1 VVTPRTATPEQTST
15 RDRIVETALRLF
27 SERGTA
33 SVSVRDLAEAAGVTV
48 PGLYY
53 HFASKAELIQA
64 VYQARGMGRTID
76 ELRPDE
82 LPRPGP
88 IETRIAEHARWSFDR
103 LVEDE
108 EFLRLMHREAVLG
121 DSDALEVGR
130 VMRERYRSRWQ
141 TVLGASSDVAKD
153 VDLTA
158 AADVIAT
165 FLWGLFVEYLNRRDA
180 TAAVRIDDFARM
192 IAQSLRSGS

>member
-1 VVTPRTATPEQTST
+1 MSPRTASPEQTST

-33 SVSVRDLAEAAGVTV
+33 SVSVRDLAEQAGVTV

-64 VYQARGMGRTID
+64 VYQARGMGRSIE
-76 ELRPDE
+76 ELEPEE

-88 IETRIAEHARWSFDR
+88 IESRIAEHARWSFDR

-121 DSDALEVGR
+121 DTDALEVGR
-130 VMRERYRSRWQ
+130 LMGERYRVRWH
-141 TVLGASSDVAKD
+141 TVLSDSTDVAPD
-153 VDLTA
+153 AELAA

-165 FLWGLFVEYLNRRDA
+165 FLWGLFVEYLNHHDPSVA
-180 TAAVRIDDFARM
+180 GRIDDFARM
-192 IAQSLRSGS
+192 IAPSLGSRS

>member
-1 VVTPRTATPEQTST
+1 VTPRTAAPEQAST

-64 VYQARGMGRTID
+64 VYQARGMGRSID
-76 ELRPDE
+76 ELGPDE

-88 IETRIAEHARWSFDR
+88 IEARVAEHARQSFAR

-121 DSDALEVGR
+121 DTDALEVGR
-130 VMRERYRSRWQ
+130 VMGERYRARWQ
-141 TVLGASSDVAKD
+141 NVLADSADVAPD
-153 VDLTA
+153 AELAA

-165 FLWGLFVEYLNRRDA
+165 FLWGLFVEYLNHHDGSVA
-180 TAAVRIDDFARM
+180 GRIDDFARM
-192 IAQSLRSGS
+192 IAPSLRRES

>member
-1 VVTPRTATPEQTST
+1 VTPRTASPERTST
-15 RDRIVETALRLF
+15 RDRIVEAALRLF

-33 SVSVRDLAEAAGVTV
+33 SVSVRDLAVAADVTV

-64 VYQARGMGRTID
+64 VYQARGMGRSID
-76 ELRPDE
+76 ELEPDE

-88 IETRIAEHARWSFDR
+88 IEARIVEHARQSFGR

-121 DSDALEVGR
+121 DADALEVGR
-130 VMRERYRSRWQ
+130 VVRERYRARWR
-141 TVLGASSDVAKD
+141 TVLADSAD
-153 VDLTA
+153 VDPGAELDA

-165 FLWGLFVEYLNRRDA
+165 FLWGLFVEYLNHHDP
-180 TAAVRIDDFARM
+180 AVVARIDDFARM
-192 IAQSLRSGS
+192 LAPSLRSGK

>member
-1 VVTPRTATPEQTST
+1 MAPRTAAPEQIST

-53 HFASKAELIQA
+53 HFASKAEVIQA
-64 VYQARGMGRTID
+64 VYQARGMGRSID
-76 ELRPDE
+76 ELPPDE

-88 IETRIAEHARWSFDR
+88 IEARIAEHAHQSFDR
-103 LVEDE
+103 LVADE

-121 DSDALEVGR
+121 DADALEVGR
-130 VMRERYRSRWQ
+130 VIGERYRARWHD
-141 TVLGASSDVAKD
+141 VLAGSTDVA
-153 VDLTA
+153 VDAELAA

-165 FLWGLFVEYLNRRDA
+165 FLWGLFVEYLNRHDPTVA
-180 TAAVRIDDFARM
+180 GRIDDFARM
-192 IAQSLRSGS
+192 IAPSLRRES

>member
-1 VVTPRTATPEQTST
+1 VPTRTASPEQTST
-15 RDRIVETALRLF
+15 RDRIVGTALRLF
-27 SERGTA
+27 SERGPA

-64 VYQARGMGRTID
+64 VYQARGMGRSID
-76 ELRPDE
+76 ELGPDE

-88 IETRIAEHARWSFDR
+88 IEARIAEHARQSFAR

-121 DSDALEVGR
+121 DPDALEASRAMG
-130 VMRERYRSRWQ
+130 ERYRARWRI
-141 TVLGASSDVAKD
+141 VLADSAD
-153 VDLTA
+153 VDPGADLVA
-158 AADVIAT
+158 AADVIGT
-165 FLWGLFVEYLNRRDA
+165 FLWGLFVEYLNRSDP
-180 TAAVRIDDFARM
+180 TVVGRIDDFARM
-192 IAQSLRSGS
+192 IAPSLRSGS

>member
-1 VVTPRTATPEQTST
+1 VSPRTASPEQTST

-33 SVSVRDLAEAAGVTV
+33 SVSVRDLAEGAGVTV

-64 VYQARGMGRTID
+64 VYQARGMGRPID
-76 ELRPDE
+76 ELAPDE

-88 IETRIAEHARWSFDR
+88 IEARITEHARQSFVR

-121 DSDALEVGR
+121 DTDALEVGR
-130 VMRERYRSRWQ
+130 VMGERYRQRWH
-141 TVLGASSDVAKD
+141 TVLADSSDVAADAK
-153 VDLTA
+153 LAA

-165 FLWGLFVEYLNRRDA
+165 FLWGLFVEYLNHHDP
-180 TAAVRIDDFARM
+180 AVASRIDDFARM
-192 IAQSLRSGS
+192 VAPSLRTEP

>member
-1 VVTPRTATPEQTST
+1 LSPRTASPEQTST

-33 SVSVRDLAEAAGVTV
+33 SVSVRDLAEGAGVTV

-64 VYQARGMGRTID
+64 VYQARGMGRSIE
-76 ELRPDE
+76 ELAPEE

-88 IETRIAEHARWSFDR
+88 IEGRIAEHARWSFAR
-103 LVEDE
+103 LLDDE

-121 DSDALEVGR
+121 DNDALEVGR
-130 VMRERYRSRWQ
+130 LMGERYRARWG
-141 TVLGASSDVAKD
+141 TVLADSADVAPD
-153 VDLTA
+153 AELGA

-165 FLWGLFVEYLNRRDA
+165 FLWGLFVEYLNHHDP
-180 TAAVRIDDFARM
+180 AVVGRIDDFARM
-192 IAQSLRSGS
+192 IAPSLRRES

>member
-1 VVTPRTATPEQTST
+1 MTPRTAAPEQIST
-15 RDRIVETALRLF
+15 RDRIVDTALRLF

-64 VYQARGMGRTID
+64 VYQARGMGRSID
-76 ELRPDE
+76 ELAPDE

-88 IETRIAEHARWSFDR
+88 IESRIAEHARQSFAR
-103 LVEDE
+103 LVADE

-121 DSDALEVGR
+121 DIDALEVGR
-130 VMRERYRSRWQ
+130 VVRERYRARWQ
-141 TVLGASSDVAKD
+141 NVLAHSTDVAGD
-153 VDLTA
+153 ADLAA
-158 AADVIAT
+158 AADVTAT
-165 FLWGLFVEYLNRRDA
+165 FLWGLFVEYLNHHDA
-180 TAAVRIDDFARM
+180 EVVGRIDDFARM
-192 IAQSLRSGS
+192 IAPSLRRAS

>member
-1 VVTPRTATPEQTST
+1 MTPRTASPERTST
-15 RDRIVETALRLF
+15 RDRIVEAALRLF

-33 SVSVRDLAEAAGVTV
+33 SVSVRDLAVAADVTV

-64 VYQARGMGRTID
+64 VYQARGMGRSID
-76 ELRPDE
+76 ELEPDE

-88 IETRIAEHARWSFDR
+88 LEARIVEHARQSFGR
-103 LVEDE
+103 LLEDE

-130 VMRERYRSRWQ
+130 VMRERYRARWR
-141 TVLGASSDVAKD
+141 TVLADSTD
-153 VDLTA
+153 VDPAAELDP

-165 FLWGLFVEYLNRRDA
+165 FLWGLFVEYLNHHDPTVVA
-180 TAAVRIDDFARM
+180 RIDDFARM
-192 IAQSLRSGS
+192 LAPSLRSSP

>member
-1 VVTPRTATPEQTST
+1 VTPRTAAPDQTST
-15 RDRIVETALRLF
+15 RDRIVDTALRLF

-64 VYQARGMGRTID
+64 VYQARGMGRSID
-76 ELRPDE
+76 ELAPDE
-82 LPRPGP
+82 LPGPGP
-88 IETRIAEHARWSFDR
+88 VEARIAEHARQNFAR

-121 DSDALEVGR
+121 DADALEVGQ
-130 VMRERYRSRWQ
+130 VMRERYRARWR
-141 TVLGASSDVAKD
+141 TVVADSVD
-153 VDLTA
+153 VDLTADLVA

-165 FLWGLFVEYLNRRDA
+165 FLWGLFVEYLNHHDPS
-180 TAAVRIDDFARM
+180 VVGRIDDFARM
-192 IAQSLRSGS
+192 IAPSLTTDS

>member
-1 VVTPRTATPEQTST
+1 VSPRTASREHTST

-33 SVSVRDLAEAAGVTV
+33 SVSVRDLAEAGGVTV

-64 VYQARGMGRTID
+64 VYQARGMGRSIE
-76 ELRPDE
+76 ELGPDE
-82 LPRPGP
+82 LPRPGR
-88 IETRIAEHARWSFDR
+88 IEARVAEHARQSFAR

-121 DSDALEVGR
+121 DADALEVGQ
-130 VMRERYRSRWQ
+130 VMRDRYRARWRD
-141 TVLGASSDVAKD
+141 VLAGSNDVAPGA
-153 VDLTA
+153 DLAA

-165 FLWGLFVEYLNRRDA
+165 FLWGLFVEYLNHHDP
-180 TAAVRIDDFARM
+180 AVAGRIDDFARM
-192 IAQSLRSGS
+192 IAPSLTTGS

>member
-1 VVTPRTATPEQTST
+1 VSPRTASPEQTST

-64 VYQARGMGRTID
+64 VYQARGMGRSID
-76 ELRPDE
+76 ELAPDE
-82 LPRPGP
+82 LPRQGP
-88 IETRIAEHARWSFDR
+88 IEARVAEHAHQNFGR
-103 LVEDE
+103 LVADE

-121 DSDALEVGR
+121 DADALEVGR
-130 VMRERYRSRWQ
+130 VMRERYRARWQ
-141 TVLGASSDVAKD
+141 NVLADSADIEPGAELA
-153 VDLTA
+153 A

-165 FLWGLFVEYLNRRDA
+165 FLWGLFVEYLNHHD
-180 TAAVRIDDFARM
+180 TSVSGRIDDFARM
-192 IAQSLRSGS
+192 IAPSLRSPS

>member
-1 VVTPRTATPEQTST
+1 VTPRTTAPEQTST

-64 VYQARGMGRTID
+64 VYQARGMGRSID
-76 ELRPDE
+76 ELGPDE

-88 IETRIAEHARWSFDR
+88 IEARVAEHARQSFAR

-121 DSDALEVGR
+121 DTDALEVGR
-130 VMRERYRSRWQ
+130 VIGERYRARWQ
-141 TVLGASSDVAKD
+141 IVLADSTDVAAD
-153 VDLTA
+153 AELAA
-158 AADVIAT
+158 AADVIPT
-165 FLWGLFVEYLNRRDA
+165 FLWGLFVEYLNHHDP
-180 TAAVRIDDFARM
+180 AVADRIDDFARM
-192 IAQSLRSGS
+192 IAPTLRRES

>member
-1 VVTPRTATPEQTST
+1 VTPRTAAPEQTST

-33 SVSVRDLAEAAGVTV
+33 SVSVRDLADAAGVTV

-64 VYQARGMGRTID
+64 VYQARGMGRPVD
-76 ELRPDE
+76 ELAPHE

-88 IETRIAEHARWSFDR
+88 IEARIAEHCRQSFDR
-103 LVEDE
+103 LVDDE

-121 DSDALEVGR
+121 DVDALEVGR
-130 VMRERYRSRWQ
+130 VMRERYRSRWR
-141 TVLGASSDVAKD
+141 TVLADSSDVAGD
-153 VDLTA
+153 VDLSA

-165 FLWGLFVEYLNRRDA
+165 FLWGLFVEYLNRRDP
-180 TAAVRIDDFARM
+180 AAADRIDDFARM
-192 IAQSLRSGS
+192 IAPSLRLGS

>member
-1 VVTPRTATPEQTST
+1 VSPRTVSPEQTST

-64 VYQARGMGRTID
+64 VYQARGMGRSID
-76 ELRPDE
+76 EIPPDE

-88 IETRIAEHARWSFDR
+88 VEARIAEHARQNFTR

-121 DSDALEVGR
+121 DTDALEVGR
-130 VMRERYRSRWQ
+130 VIGERYRARWQ
-141 TVLGASSDVAKD
+141 NVLEGSTDVAAD
-153 VDLTA
+153 AELAA

-165 FLWGLFVEYLNRRDA
+165 FLWGLFVEYLNHHDA
-180 TAAVRIDDFARM
+180 TVAGRIDDFARM
-192 IAQSLRSGS
+192 IAPTLRRGS

>member
-1 VVTPRTATPEQTST
+1 MSPRTASPEQTST

-33 SVSVRDLAEAAGVTV
+33 SVSVRDLAEGAGVTV

-53 HFASKAELIQA
+53 HFGSKAELIQA
-64 VYQARGMGRTID
+64 VYQARGMGRSIE
-76 ELRPDE
+76 ELAPDE

-88 IETRIAEHARWSFDR
+88 IEARIAEHARWSFAR

-121 DSDALEVGR
+121 DGDALEVGR
-130 VMRERYRSRWQ
+130 VMGERYRGRWQ
-141 TVLGASSDVAKD
+141 TVLADSTDVAAD
-153 VDLTA
+153 AELAA

-165 FLWGLFVEYLNRRDA
+165 FLWGLFVEYLNHHDP
-180 TAAVRIDDFARM
+180 TVVVRIDDFARM
-192 IAQSLRSGS
+192 IAPSLQSGT

>member
-1 VVTPRTATPEQTST
+1 VSPRTAAPEHTST
-15 RDRIVETALRLF
+15 RDRIVEAALRLF

-33 SVSVRDLAEAAGVTV
+33 SVSVRDLAEAGGVTV

-64 VYQARGMGRTID
+64 VYQARGMGRSID
-76 ELRPDE
+76 ELAADE

-88 IETRIAEHARWSFDR
+88 IEARIAEHARQSFDR

-121 DSDALEVGR
+121 DADALEVGG
-130 VMRERYRSRWQ
+130 VMRDRYRGRWQ
-141 TVLGASSDVAKD
+141 MVLADSADIAPD
-153 VDLTA
+153 ADLAA

-165 FLWGLFVEYLNRRDA
+165 FLWGLFVEYLNHHDA
-180 TAAVRIDDFARM
+180 TVAGRIDDFARM
-192 IAQSLRSGS
+192 VAPSLRIRP

>member
-1 VVTPRTATPEQTST
+1 VTPRTAAPDQTST
-15 RDRIVETALRLF
+15 RDRIVDTALRLF

-64 VYQARGMGRTID
+64 VYQARGMGRSID
-76 ELRPDE
+76 ELAPDE
-82 LPRPGP
+82 LPGPGP
-88 IETRIAEHARWSFDR
+88 VEARIAEHARQNFAR

-121 DSDALEVGR
+121 DADALEVGQ
-130 VMRERYRSRWQ
+130 VMRERYRARWR
-141 TVLGASSDVAKD
+141 TVVADSVD

-158 AADVIAT
+158 DLAATADVIAT
-165 FLWGLFVEYLNRRDA
+165 FLWGLFVEYLNHHDPS
-180 TAAVRIDDFARM
+180 VVGRIDDFARM
-192 IAQSLRSGS
+192 IAPSLTTDL

>member
-1 VVTPRTATPEQTST
+1 VTPRMAAPDQTST
-15 RDRIVETALRLF
+15 RDRIVDTALRLF

-64 VYQARGMGRTID
+64 VYQARGMGRSID
-76 ELRPDE
+76 ELAPDE
-82 LPRPGP
+82 LPGPGP
-88 IETRIAEHARWSFDR
+88 VEARIAEHARQNFAR

-121 DSDALEVGR
+121 DADALEVGQ
-130 VMRERYRSRWQ
+130 VMRERYRARWR
-141 TVLGASSDVAKD
+141 TVVADSVD
-153 VDLTA
+153 VDLTADLVA

-165 FLWGLFVEYLNRRDA
+165 FLWGLFVEYLNHHDPS
-180 TAAVRIDDFARM
+180 VVGRIDDFARM
-192 IAQSLRSGS
+192 IAPSLTTDS

>member
-1 VVTPRTATPEQTST
+1 MRPRTASPEQTST

-33 SVSVRDLAEAAGVTV
+33 SVSVRDLAEAAAVTV

-64 VYQARGMGRTID
+64 VYQARGMGRSID
-76 ELRPDE
+76 ELAPDE

-88 IETRIAEHARWSFDR
+88 IEARIAEHALQNFGR
-103 LVEDE
+103 LVADE

-121 DSDALEVGR
+121 DADALEVGR
-130 VMRERYRSRWQ
+130 VMGERYRARWQ
-141 TVLGASSDVAKD
+141 IVLADSTDVAAD
-153 VDLTA
+153 AELAA

-165 FLWGLFVEYLNRRDA
+165 FLWGLFVEYLNHHDPS
-180 TAAVRIDDFARM
+180 VSGRIDDFARM
-192 IAQSLRSGS
+192 IAPSLRSAS

>member
-1 VVTPRTATPEQTST
+1 VSPRTASPEQTST
-15 RDRIVETALRLF
+15 RDRIVDTALRLF

-76 ELRPDE
+76 ELAPDE

-88 IETRIAEHARWSFDR
+88 IEARIAEHARQNFAR
-103 LVEDE
+103 LVADE

-121 DSDALEVGR
+121 DTDALEVGL
-130 VMRERYRSRWQ
+130 VMAERYRARWQ
-141 TVLGASSDVAKD
+141 TVLADSTDAGADA
-153 VDLTA
+153 DLSG

-165 FLWGLFVEYLNRRDA
+165 FLWGLFVEYLNQHDPA
-180 TAAVRIDDFARM
+180 VTVRIDAFARM
-192 IAQSLRSGS
+192 IAPSLRSGS

>member
-1 VVTPRTATPEQTST
+1 VSPRTAAPEHTST
-15 RDRIVETALRLF
+15 RDRIVEAALRLF

-33 SVSVRDLAEAAGVTV
+33 SVSVRDLAEAGGVTV

-64 VYQARGMGRTID
+64 VYQARGMGRSID
-76 ELRPDE
+76 ELAADE

-88 IETRIAEHARWSFDR
+88 IEARIAEHARQSFDR

-121 DSDALEVGR
+121 DADALEVGG
-130 VMRERYRSRWQ
+130 VMRDRYRGRWQ
-141 TVLGASSDVAKD
+141 MVLADSADIAPD
-153 VDLTA
+153 ADLAA

-165 FLWGLFVEYLNRRDA
+165 FLWGLFVEYLNHHDA
-180 TAAVRIDDFARM
+180 TVAGRIDDFARM
-192 IAQSLRSGS
+192 VAPSLRIRA